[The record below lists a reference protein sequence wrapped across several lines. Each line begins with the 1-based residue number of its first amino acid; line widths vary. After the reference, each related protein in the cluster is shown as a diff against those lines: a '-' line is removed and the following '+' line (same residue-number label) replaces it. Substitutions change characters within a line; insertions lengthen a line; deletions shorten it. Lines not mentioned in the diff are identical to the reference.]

1 MYLSF
6 MKPVWLLL
14 ITYERKFSILNAMAF
29 DAILKSAFN
38 KGICRQFYNSRKSE
52 FSLGIIVI
60 TPPTLRDRH
69 LTISIRCLKAV

>member
-14 ITYERKFSILNAMAF
+14 IMYEINFSILNAMAF

-38 KGICRQFYNSRKSE
+38 KGICRQFDNSRKSE

-60 TPPTLRDRH
+60 TPLSWEID
-69 LTISIRCLKAV
+69 I

>member
-60 TPPTLRDRH
+60 TPPTLRDIH